1 MRSSLS
7 SWHILGMAGEKL
19 RATEQQLGEEKHCVH
34 FIRLQ
39 QAWRLLR
46 CFSTWVGSYPGSP
59 GLCLSQTQLLGRHSS
74 SSQSSSRRRCWPWML
89 KIQLHLKRSSSIAS
103 SWHPSAFSFCS
114 SPSKPQD
121 NSFFRSTQLMKV
133 WKCFDG
139 YVFQLFAS
147 SAGIRRDLSSKG
159 RLTVWESTSVCLQ
172 ISFPPCSGAVFLGRG
187 P

>member
-103 SWHPSAFSFCS
+103 SWHPSAFIVSALPLQNLKIIPS
-114 SPSKPQD
+114 SE
-121 NSFFRSTQLMKV
+121 
-133 WKCFDG
+133 
-139 YVFQLFAS
+139 A
-147 SAGIRRDLSSKG
+147 LSSWKS
-159 RLTVWESTSVCLQ
+159 ESALMGMCFNFLPPLQ
-172 ISFPPCSGAVFLGRG
+172 E
-187 P
+187 